1 MERETKKEF
10 QNLGRM
16 VKKGFDH
23 VDKRFQDVDKR
34 FQGID
39 KSFQD
44 VDKRFQGIDNRFEQA
59 RKDRK
64 QIRQEMKDGFT
75 HINARFDTLE
85 KDIKSFVTHEEF
97 EDLLSRVKYLETKL
111 GVESGK

>member
-23 VDKRFQDVDKR
+23 VDKRFQ
-34 FQGID
+34 
-39 KSFQD
+39 
-44 VDKRFQGIDNRFEQA
+44 GIDNRFEQA
-59 RKDRK
+59 RKDREK
-64 QIRQEMKDGFT
+64 ISQEMKDGFDRVNDEFA
-75 HINARFDTLE
+75 HVNARFDTLE
-85 KDIKSFVTHEEF
+85 KDIKSFVTRDEF
-97 EDLLSRVKYLETKL
+97 EDLTSRVKYLETKL